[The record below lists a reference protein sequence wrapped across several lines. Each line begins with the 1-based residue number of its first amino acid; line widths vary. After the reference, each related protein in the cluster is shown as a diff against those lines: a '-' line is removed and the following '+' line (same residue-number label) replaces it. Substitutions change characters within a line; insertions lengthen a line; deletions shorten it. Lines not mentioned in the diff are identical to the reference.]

1 MGGYAE
7 RGQASLDAGCDMI
20 LVCNNRKGAV
30 TILDNLPVITAQ
42 RIDKLYH
49 RGKGYDLAELQRSER
64 WQQANKTLSVLHEQW
79 QERA

>member
-1 MGGYAE
+1 
-7 RGQASLDAGCDMI
+7 
-20 LVCNNRKGAV
+20 GAV

-49 RGKGYDLAELQRSER
+49 RSKGYDLAELQRSER